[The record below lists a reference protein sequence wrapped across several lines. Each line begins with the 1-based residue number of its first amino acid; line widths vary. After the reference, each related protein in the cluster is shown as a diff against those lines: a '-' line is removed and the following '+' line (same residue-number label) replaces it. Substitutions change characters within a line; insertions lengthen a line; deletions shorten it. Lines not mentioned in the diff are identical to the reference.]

1 MTKDEREQSL
11 LSARLACLALT
22 PYAIGNSA
30 VIVLSDPH
38 REWIACL
45 LEEFGRLDNKE
56 QRQREA
62 GSLGAEHGAKGG
74 RPSKKRK
81 KSAPVDRRASRE

>member
-1 MTKDEREQSL
+1 MTKAEREKSL
-11 LSARLACLALT
+11 VSARLACLALA

-30 VIVLSDPH
+30 AIVLGDFH
-38 REWIACL
+38 REQIACL

-56 QRQREA
+56 RRQREA
-62 GSLGAEHGAKGG
+62 GSLGAVHGAKGG

-81 KSAPVDRRASRE
+81 HEKRPRFK